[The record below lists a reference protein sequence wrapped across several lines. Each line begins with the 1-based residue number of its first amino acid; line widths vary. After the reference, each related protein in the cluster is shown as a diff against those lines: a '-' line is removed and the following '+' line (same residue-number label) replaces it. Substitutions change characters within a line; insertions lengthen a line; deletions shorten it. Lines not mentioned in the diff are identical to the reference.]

1 MMFELIF
8 IFVFAAT
15 LLVTGITLMS
25 VFGAMVLAFLIMA
38 LFGMLGIVLKLLPWL
53 LVVLVVIWLMRDKAK
68 AALGDDKTL
77 YRE

>member
-8 IFVFAAT
+8 IFVFATT
-15 LLVTGITLMS
+15 LLVTGLTLMS
-25 VFGAMVLAFLIMA
+25 VFGALALAFLIMA

-68 AALGDDKTL
+68 AS
-77 YRE
+77 R

>member
-25 VFGAMVLAFLIMA
+25 VFGAMALAFLIMA

-68 AALGDDKTL
+68 AT
-77 YRE
+77 R

>member
-25 VFGAMVLAFLIMA
+25 VFGAMALAFLIMA

-53 LVVLVVIWLMRDKAK
+53 LVVLVVIWLMRDKVK
-68 AALGDDKTL
+68 AS
-77 YRE
+77 R

>member
-25 VFGAMVLAFLIMA
+25 VFGAMALAFLIMA
-38 LFGMLGIVLKLLPWL
+38 LFGMLGIVLKSLPWL
-53 LVVLVVIWLMRDKAK
+53 LVVLVVVWLMRDKAK
-68 AALGDDKTL
+68 AA
-77 YRE
+77 R

>member
-1 MMFELIF
+1 MLMMFELIF

-25 VFGAMVLAFLIMA
+25 VFGAMALAFLIMA

-53 LVVLVVIWLMRDKAK
+53 LVVLVVVWLMRDKAK
-68 AALGDDKTL
+68 AA
-77 YRE
+77 RRR

>member
-25 VFGAMVLAFLIMA
+25 VFGAMALAFLIVA

-53 LVVLVVIWLMRDKAK
+53 LVVLVVVWLMRDKAK
-68 AALGDDKTL
+68 AS
-77 YRE
+77 R

>member
-15 LLVTGITLMS
+15 LLVTGITLRS
-25 VFGAMVLAFLIMA
+25 VFGAMALAFLIMA

-53 LVVLVVIWLMRDKAK
+53 LVVLVVVWLMRDKAK
-68 AALGDDKTL
+68 AA
-77 YRE
+77 R

>member
-25 VFGAMVLAFLIMA
+25 VFGAMALAFLIMA

-53 LVVLVVIWLMRDKAK
+53 LVVLVLVVVWLMRDKAK
-68 AALGDDKTL
+68 AA
-77 YRE
+77 R

>member
-25 VFGAMVLAFLIMA
+25 VFGAMALAFLIMA

-53 LVVLVVIWLMRDKAK
+53 LVVLVVVWLMRDKVK
-68 AALGDDKTL
+68 AS
-77 YRE
+77 R

>member
-1 MMFELIF
+1 MFELIF

-25 VFGAMVLAFLIMA
+25 VFGAMALAFLIMA

-53 LVVLVVIWLMRDKAK
+53 LVVLVVVWLMRDKAK
-68 AALGDDKTL
+68 AA
-77 YRE
+77 R

>member
-25 VFGAMVLAFLIMA
+25 VFGAMALAFLIMA

-53 LVVLVVIWLMRDKAK
+53 LMVLVVIWLMRDKVK
-68 AALGDDKTL
+68 AS
-77 YRE
+77 R

>member
-1 MMFELIF
+1 MFELIF

-25 VFGAMVLAFLIMA
+25 VFGAMALAFLIMA

-53 LVVLVVIWLMRDKAK
+53 LVVLVVVWLMRDKAK
-68 AALGDDKTL
+68 AS
-77 YRE
+77 R

>member
-25 VFGAMVLAFLIMA
+25 VFGAMALAFLIMA

-53 LVVLVVIWLMRDKAK
+53 LVVLVLVWLMRDKAK
-68 AALGDDKTL
+68 AS
-77 YRE
+77 R

>member
-25 VFGAMVLAFLIMA
+25 VFGAMALAFLIMA

-53 LVVLVVIWLMRDKAK
+53 LVVLLVVWLMRDKAK
-68 AALGDDKTL
+68 AS
-77 YRE
+77 R

>member
-15 LLVTGITLMS
+15 LLITGITLMS
-25 VFGAMVLAFLIMA
+25 VFGAMALAFLIMA

-53 LVVLVVIWLMRDKAK
+53 LVVLVVVWLMRDKAK
-68 AALGDDKTL
+68 AA
-77 YRE
+77 R

>member
-25 VFGAMVLAFLIMA
+25 VFGAMALAFFDHGAVWHVGHSIKVTA
-38 LFGMLGIVLKLLPWL
+38 LVTGGVGGGLADA
-53 LVVLVVIWLMRDKAK
+53 R
-68 AALGDDKTL
+68 
-77 YRE
+77 

>member
-25 VFGAMVLAFLIMA
+25 VFGAMALAFLIMA
-38 LFGMLGIVLKLLPWL
+38 LFGMSGIVLKLLPWL
-53 LVVLVVIWLMRDKAK
+53 LVVLVVVWLMRDKAK
-68 AALGDDKTL
+68 AA
-77 YRE
+77 R

>member
-15 LLVTGITLMS
+15 LLVTGLTLMS
-25 VFGAMVLAFLIMA
+25 VFGALALAFLIMA

-53 LVVLVVIWLMRDKAK
+53 LVVLVVVWLMRDKAK
-68 AALGDDKTL
+68 AA
-77 YRE
+77 R

>member
-15 LLVTGITLMS
+15 LLVTGITLIS
-25 VFGAMVLAFLIMA
+25 VFGAMALAFLIMA

-53 LVVLVVIWLMRDKAK
+53 LVVLVVVWLMRDKAK
-68 AALGDDKTL
+68 ASS
-77 YRE
+77 

>member
-25 VFGAMVLAFLIMA
+25 VFGAMALAFLIMA

-68 AALGDDKTL
+68 AL
-77 YRE
+77 R

>member
-15 LLVTGITLMS
+15 LLVTGITLIS
-25 VFGAMVLAFLIMA
+25 VFGAMALAFLIMA

-68 AALGDDKTL
+68 AA
-77 YRE
+77 R

>member
-25 VFGAMVLAFLIMA
+25 VFGAIALAFLIMA
-38 LFGMLGIVLKLLPWL
+38 LFGMLGIVLKLIPWL

-68 AALGDDKTL
+68 AA
-77 YRE
+77 R

>member
-8 IFVFAAT
+8 IFIFAAT
-15 LLVTGITLMS
+15 LLVTGITLIS
-25 VFGAMVLAFLIMA
+25 VFGAMALAFLIMA

-68 AALGDDKTL
+68 ASS
-77 YRE
+77 

>member
-25 VFGAMVLAFLIMA
+25 VFGAMALAFLIMA

-53 LVVLVVIWLMRDKAK
+53 LVVLVMVWLMRDKAK
-68 AALGDDKTL
+68 AS
-77 YRE
+77 R

>member
-25 VFGAMVLAFLIMA
+25 VFGTMALAFLIMA

-53 LVVLVVIWLMRDKAK
+53 LVVLVVVWLMRDKAK
-68 AALGDDKTL
+68 AS
-77 YRE
+77 R

>member
-25 VFGAMVLAFLIMA
+25 VFGAMALAFLIMA

-53 LVVLVVIWLMRDKAK
+53 LVVLVVIWLMRDKAN
-68 AALGDDKTL
+68 AA
-77 YRE
+77 R

>member
-25 VFGAMVLAFLIMA
+25 VFGAMALAFLIMV

-68 AALGDDKTL
+68 AS
-77 YRE
+77 R

>member
-25 VFGAMVLAFLIMA
+25 VFGTMALAFLIMA

-68 AALGDDKTL
+68 AS
-77 YRE
+77 R

>member
-25 VFGAMVLAFLIMA
+25 VFGAMALAFLIMA

-53 LVVLVVIWLMRDKAK
+53 LVVLVVIWLMRDKVK
-68 AALGDDKTL
+68 AA
-77 YRE
+77 R

>member
-25 VFGAMVLAFLIMA
+25 VFGAMALAFLIMA

-53 LVVLVVIWLMRDKAK
+53 LVVLVVIWLMSDKAK
-68 AALGDDKTL
+68 AA
-77 YRE
+77 R